1 MKSAL
6 NWFEIFVHDLDRAT
20 RFYEQ
25 VLDDKLRREDFMG
38 TPNAIFPHDDKAPG
52 GALVKMKGREPGGGG
67 QLVYLPVEGKLD
79 ASIDRVARAGG
90 EVVQKK
96 MAIGPAGF
104 IAIIRD
110 SEGNTVGLHSHT

>member
-25 VLDDKLRREDFMG
+25 VLDEKLRREDFMG
-38 TPNAIFPHDDKAPG
+38 TPNAIFPHDEAAPG
-52 GALVKMKGREPGGGG
+52 GALVRMKGRQPGTGT
-67 QLVYLPVEGKLD
+67 LVYLPTEGKLE
-79 ASIDRVARAGG
+79 ACIERVAKAGG

-104 IAIIRD
+104 IAVIRD
-110 SEGNTVGLHSHT
+110 TEGNVVGLHSHT